1 MKVLCELAHQRGQY
15 VITLAQNRNIAGFAQ
30 HFSCG
35 FGCAS
40 RGEESQHSPICSRN
54 KTAQLR
60 MGLIRVLTRP
70 REVARDIQNAL
81 ACVIEGA
88 ADIGGPP
95 SSPLGPFE
103 SNPPGNGGE
112 LAPEVQSRGR
122 KEDRNSGG

>member
-60 MGLIRVLTRP
+60 MGLIRVLARP
-70 REVARDIQNAL
+70 REVARGRS
-81 ACVIEGA
+81 EEHT
-88 ADIGGPP
+88 
-95 SSPLGPFE
+95 S
-103 SNPPGNGGE
+103 E
-112 LAPEVQSRGR
+112 LQSRGHLVCPPPLE
-122 KEDRNSGG
+122 KKKNKS